1 MPENSPTPEDFEVIA
16 DTLMP
21 PAPPAPAFQHVFLER
36 SVPRNLRQT
45 FLRHYNSCPRS
56 AYLMLKYEGLDQTPA
71 MVRGSAAHEV
81 FRRATLEAM
90 EQNEPMIP
98 PDVVKILVD
107 EVLAELPVPFEEH
120 DYVREACF
128 RWASEVAFD
137 PSMVVACETLF
148 ELEVGDWRVRARV
161 DFAELLE
168 DDKALLIR
176 DYKTSRAAP
185 PYDEVA
191 RKSPDGRLVAKNFQL
206 ILYALLLHFGVP
218 VREEPCPNCSDG
230 SVTQDVCC
238 RRFLETG
245 ECCNFPVRGV
255 EACETCDGRGVIET
269 PDPFPIADTAR
280 RFDLEFVYPG
290 IEDRE
295 GKMVRRP
302 LTMDHLELTEY
313 RASLEGLVARVAKS
327 EQTGDWPAVVSDAA
341 CSECPASV
349 DCPIPYEVRDHR
361 GVVNTP
367 EQASEAA
374 MVLDRLKATTRSM
387 QTELRNFAKAHGGS
401 FRVGPNKV
409 MELVYTESES
419 LDRDALRLA
428 LESGEP
434 VDWQQF
440 VTPKGR
446 TDFKSRDLTAEEQEA
461 GDV

>member
-1 MPENSPTPEDFEVIA
+1 MPDNADYGGPNMEDFEVIA

-21 PAPPAPAFQHVFLER
+21 PAPPAPAFQPVFLER
-36 SVPRNLRQT
+36 PVPRNLRQT
-45 FLRHYNSCPRS
+45 FLRHFNSCPRS

-120 DYVREACF
+120 DALREQAF

-137 PSMVVACETLF
+137 PHMIVACETLF
-148 ELEVGDWRVRARV
+148 QLQVGDWMVRARV

-191 RKSPDGRLVAKNFQL
+191 RKSSDGRLVAKNFQL

-218 VREEPCPNCSDG
+218 VREEIDEN
-230 SVTQDVCC
+230 
-238 RRFLETG
+238 G
-245 ECCNFPVRGV
+245 EIREV
-255 EACETCDGRGVIET
+255 A
-269 PDPFPIADTAR
+269 DPFPIADTAR

-341 CSECPASV
+341 CSECPASAE
-349 DCPIPYEVRDHR
+349 CPIPYEVRDHR

-409 MELVYTESES
+409 MELQHSEY
-419 LDRDALRLA
+419 DTFDVKGFLA
-428 LESGEP
+428 APGGADPTDFIS
-434 VDWQQF
+434 
-440 VTPKGR
+440 TRSR

>member
-1 MPENSPTPEDFEVIA
+1 MTDPTPEDFEVLA
-16 DTLMP
+16 DALMP
-21 PAPPAPAFQHVFLER
+21 PAPPAPAFQPVFLER
-36 SVPRNLRQT
+36 PVPRNLRQT
-45 FLRHYNSCPRS
+45 FLRHFNSCPRS

-107 EVLAELPVPFEEH
+107 EVLADLPVPFEEH

-137 PSMVVACETLF
+137 PGMVIACETLF
-148 ELEVGDWRVRARV
+148 QLQVGDWTVRARV

-191 RKSPDGRLVAKNFQL
+191 RKSSDGRLVAKNFQL

-218 VREEPCPNCSDG
+218 VREEKCFR
-230 SVTQDVCC
+230 C
-238 RRFLETG
+238 RESEGWRASCEDCGGTG
-245 ECCNFPVRGV
+245 VHE
-255 EACETCDGRGVIET
+255 I

-302 LTMDHLELTEY
+302 LTMDLLELTEY

-341 CSECPASV
+341 CGECPASSE
-349 DCPIPYEVRDHR
+349 CPIPYEVRDHR

-419 LDRDALRLA
+419 FDREGFFAAMRNP
-428 LESGEP
+428 GVEP
-434 VDWQQF
+434 VDIEDY
-440 VTPKGR
+440 VRVKGR
-446 TDFKSRDLTAEEQEA
+446 TDFKSRDLTAEEREA

>member
-1 MPENSPTPEDFEVIA
+1 
-16 DTLMP
+16 
-21 PAPPAPAFQHVFLER
+21 
-36 SVPRNLRQT
+36 
-45 FLRHYNSCPRS
+45 
-56 AYLMLKYEGLDQTPA
+56 
-71 MVRGSAAHEV
+71 
-81 FRRATLEAM
+81 
-90 EQNEPMIP
+90 
-98 PDVVKILVD
+98 
-107 EVLAELPVPFEEH
+107 
-120 DYVREACF
+120 
-128 RWASEVAFD
+128 
-137 PSMVVACETLF
+137 
-148 ELEVGDWRVRARV
+148 
-161 DFAELLE
+161 
-168 DDKALLIR
+168 
-176 DYKTSRAAP
+176 
-185 PYDEVA
+185 VA
-191 RKSPDGRLVAKNFQL
+191 RKSSDGRLVAKNFQL

-218 VREEPCPNCSDG
+218 VREESIACEDCDG
-230 SVTQDVCC
+230 
-238 RRFLETG
+238 TG
-245 ECCNFPVRGV
+245 FADHEG
-255 EACETCDGRGVIET
+255 CETCGDTGKIVREI

-302 LTMDHLELTEY
+302 LTMDLLELTEY

-341 CSECPASV
+341 CGECPASSE
-349 DCPIPYEVRDHR
+349 CPIPFEVRDHR

-440 VTPKGR
+440 VTAKGR